1 MTPSLALIFTC
12 APRRLCCC
20 CCAESLLRQQPGS
33 IMALI
38 WCVEYGVLPKEEAD
52 TMYPKYLEAKAE
64 VRRRDVKRKGEPG
77 LCKPSQ
83 AKPSAN
89 IKRVVLFLGRTNT
102 HT

>member
-1 MTPSLALIFTC
+1 M
-12 APRRLCCC
+12 
-20 CCAESLLRQQPGS
+20 
-33 IMALI
+33 I

-77 LCKPSQ
+77 LCKSSQ

-89 IKRVVLFLGRTNT
+89 TKARGVVLGRTNT
-102 HT
+102 HAPNQ

>member
-1 MTPSLALIFTC
+1 
-12 APRRLCCC
+12 
-20 CCAESLLRQQPGS
+20 
-33 IMALI
+33 MALI

-83 AKPSAN
+83 AKAQT
-89 IKRVVLFLGRTNT
+89 KRVVLLFLGRT